1 MLFLFI
7 SIILLLGNQILTSIL
22 VFIPIHIVE
31 YLGSLSWVIV
41 GYLGLAFLGW
51 CLGNDT
57 SSRR

>member
-1 MLFLFI
+1 MLFFFI
-7 SIILLLGNQILTSIL
+7 SILLLLGNQILTSIL

-31 YLGSLSWVIV
+31 ALGSLSWVIL

-51 CLGNDT
+51 CLGNNP